1 MDKFLK
7 GKVRTTAEQ
16 IKKLSQNTLLEIQEL
31 KFIASEYKKDRE
43 VPVPDDSWKEF
54 KRNDYVSGRDKHF
67 WFSTHISTPA
77 IGENE
82 ELVLEVITGHDGDW
96 DATNPQIIVYL
107 NGELVQ
113 GLDINH
119 RVIYLNPNSEYDVL
133 LYFYVG
139 MIDSNVGLNLN
150 LKTRNILL
158 NSFYYDLIV
167 PYEAALC
174 FDDDDYNHI
183 RTIKCLEQAC
193 NFLDL
198 RDIGS
203 KEFYDSVYKAK
214 EYLQEEFYTKIC
226 GNSDV
231 TVNYIGSTHIDVA
244 WLWTLAQTKEKVQ
257 RSFSTVLALMERY
270 PNYLFMS
277 SQPQLYSYL
286 KEEEPELYEK
296 VKEKILQGRWE
307 AEGAMWLE
315 ADCNLSSGESLVRQ
329 IIHGKRFMRDEFG
342 VESKVL
348 WLPDVFGYSAALPQI
363 LAKCGVDKF
372 VTSKISWNEM
382 NKMPNDSF
390 MWKGIDGTE
399 IFTYFLT
406 AQDHTSYLSN
416 DKFTTY
422 NGVVTP
428 QMNLGAW
435 ERYQQKDYTNEVI
448 VAYGYGDGGGGPTE
462 EMIEYEAR
470 LEYGLPGQPKAKM
483 CFVSEFLE
491 KAKKHFEQNAALMGR
506 VPKWV
511 GELYLEYHR
520 GTYTSIAKNKK
531 NNRECEF
538 LCQNTET
545 LSVIGNVLFGDKYP
559 HTVFEKAWKKI
570 LLNHFHDIIPG
581 SSIHEVYEDSDK
593 DYAEVRTNVGKIKN
607 KKLIKLAQNVSKPGF
622 MVYNPNSFEVSGYVQ
637 TNENRMFAQNVPLM
651 GWKVIEKS
659 DLSRSVTVEDKTI
672 ESPHYTI
679 RFNDDMNIV
688 SVYDKDN
695 DREVVE
701 KGKYINAVCAFEDYP
716 ANFFFDNWELSNFYK
731 QKKYEIL
738 NVESSGIIK
747 GEGYAGFEIKRRYYK
762 SVIVQKIIV
771 YAESRRIDFET
782 YLDWH
787 ERHTILK
794 ALFPV
799 DVYSTEATYD
809 IQFGNIKRPNHQ
821 NTSWDAMKFE
831 VCSHKWM
838 DLSEDDYG
846 VSVLNDCKYGHS
858 VSENE
863 MALTLLRC
871 GTYPDTEADQSE
883 HKFTYS
889 LYPHKGDFKRG
900 ETIKE
905 AYLLNRPLEIVET
918 YGEGTLSGEYSFI
931 SCDCDNIVVETVKQS
946 EDGSGI
952 VIRLFDTWN
961 KKSEPTLNFGF
972 DAKKIYLCD
981 MLENKTEDLGSGNK
995 IKINVKNYEIV
1006 TLLIEY

>member
-1 MDKFLK
+1 MDKFVK
-7 GKVRTTAEQ
+7 GKVKTTAEQ
-16 IKKLSQNTLLEIQEL
+16 IKKAAQNTLLEIGEL
-31 KFIASEYKKDRE
+31 KFIACGYKNGGE
-43 VPVPDDSWKEF
+43 VPTPDDTWGVF
-54 KRNDYVSGRDKHF
+54 KRNQCVSGRDKHF
-67 WFSTHISTPA
+67 WFSTHISTPSVL
-77 IGENE
+77 ENE
-82 ELVLEVITGHDGDW
+82 ELILEAVTGHDGDW
-96 DATNPQIIVYL
+96 DALNPQIIAYL
-107 NGELVQ
+107 NGEIVQ

-119 RVIYLNPNSEYDVL
+119 RIIYLEPDKEYDVL

-139 MIDSNVGLNLN
+139 MIDCNVELNLN

-167 PYEAALC
+167 PYEASLC
-174 FDDDDYNHI
+174 FDEGDYNHI

-193 NFLDL
+193 NLLDL

-214 EYLQEEFYTKIC
+214 EYLQEEFYNKIC
-226 GNSDV
+226 GNSNSI
-231 TVNYIGSTHIDVA
+231 VNYIGHTHIDVA
-244 WLWTLAQTKEKVQ
+244 WLWTLAQTREKVQ
-257 RSFSTVLALMERY
+257 RSFSTVLKLMERY
-270 PNYLFMS
+270 PDYIFMS

-286 KEEEPELYEK
+286 KEEEPGLYDK
-296 VKEKILQGRWE
+296 VKEKVRQKRWE

-329 IIHGKRFMRDEFG
+329 IIHGKKFMHDEFG
-342 VESKVL
+342 VDNKIL

-372 VTSKISWNEM
+372 VTSKISWNDT
-382 NKMPNDSF
+382 NKMPYDAF

-406 AQDHTSYLSN
+406 AQNHSAYLDN
-416 DKFTTY
+416 QKYTTY
-422 NGVVTP
+422 NGYVTP
-428 QMNLGAW
+428 QMNLGTW
-435 ERYQQKDYTNEVI
+435 ERYQQKDYTNEAI
-448 VAYGYGDGGGGPTE
+448 VTFGYGDGGGGPTE
-462 EMIEYEAR
+462 EMIEYEKR

-483 CFVSEFLE
+483 CFASDFFE
-491 KAKKHFEQNAALMGR
+491 KVKKDFEQNAALMGR
-506 VPKWV
+506 VPKWA

-545 LSVIGNVLFGDKYP
+545 LSVIGKVLFGDCYP
-559 HTVFEKAWKKI
+559 NEIFDASWKKI
-570 LLNHFHDIIPG
+570 LLNQFHDIIPG

-593 DYAEVRTNVGKIKN
+593 DYEEIRTNVGKIKSE
-607 KKLIKLAQNVSKPGF
+607 KLTKLAQNISKQGL
-622 MVYNPNSFEVSGYVQ
+622 MVYNPNSYEMSGYVQ
-637 TNENRMFAQNVPLM
+637 TNEDRIFVQKVPPM
-651 GWKVIEKS
+651 GWKVIEKA
-659 DLSRSVTVEDKTI
+659 DFSRPVTLGDKII
-672 ESPHYTI
+672 ESPYYII
-679 RFNDDMNIV
+679 RFNDDMNIT
-688 SVYDKDN
+688 SVYDKEN
-695 DREVVE
+695 GREVVE
-701 KGKYINAVCAFEDYP
+701 KGKYINSVCAFEDYP
-716 ANFFFDNWELSNFYK
+716 ASFHYDNWELSNFYK

-738 NVESSGIIK
+738 DVESVSAIK
-747 GEGYAGFEIKRRYYK
+747 GKGYGGFEIKRKYYN

-799 DVYSTEATYD
+799 DIYSTDATYD

-821 NTSWDAMKFE
+821 NTSWDDAKFE
-831 VCSHKWM
+831 VCAHKWM

-858 VSENE
+858 VLENE
-863 MALTLLRC
+863 MSLTLLRC
-871 GTYPDTEADQSE
+871 GTYPDTEADQGE

-900 ETIKE
+900 DTIKE
-905 AYLLNRPLEIVET
+905 AYLLNRPFEIAET
-918 YGEGTLSGEYSFI
+918 DGTGTLPGEYSFI
-931 SCDCDNIVVETVKQS
+931 GCDCDNIVIETVKQA
-946 EDGSGI
+946 EDGNGV

-961 KKSEPTLNFGF
+961 KKSEPTLKFGF
-972 DAKKIYLCD
+972 NSKKIYLCD
-981 MLENKTEDLGSGNK
+981 MLENKIEDLGSGDK
-995 IKINVKNYEIV
+995 IKIDVKNYEIV
-1006 TLLIEY
+1006 TLLVEF